1 MHVSACRLSADPAP
15 GLMPRPPTLRCRVL
29 AVIAEADTVL
39 TGAEI
44 AQRAG
49 LPYRQVVFAINGLYN
64 AGKIARQGRKF
75 TARWCSVDAK
85 PSPPPAFVL
94 LEQFF
99 RRRRG

>member
-1 MHVSACRLSADPAP
+1 MQLSVSLTRQAP
-15 GLMPRPPTLRCRVL
+15 GTVTLRCRVL
-29 AVIAEADTVL
+29 AVIRESDTTL

-44 AQRAG
+44 ARRAG
-49 LPYRQVVFAINGLYN
+49 VSYRQTIFALNALYN
-64 AGKIARQGRKF
+64 AGKIAREGRKF
-75 TARWCSVDAK
+75 TARWCSVEAK